1 MKTIKS
7 AKKIEV
13 PLPCR
18 PTFLGGWGQGPRRYC
33 GLVRVLDVEESRGI
47 PNCLNYCMIFRLHV

>member
-33 GLVRVLDVEESRGI
+33 GLVRVLDVEEYLRI
-47 PNCLNYCMIFRLHV
+47 PKNT